1 MNARDLTFLFDL
13 NRIVFRENAA
23 GLTHEESLRAPAGGG
38 NCLNWVL
45 GHVLATRHAILKT
58 LGRDGWWPAETVDLY
73 KRGSRTLAG
82 DEPGLVRWETLVEE
96 FQTSHARVAEA
107 ITAASEHDLAQPGG
121 RGPGGVE
128 LDVAHR
134 TAFLQFHEAY
144 HIGQIGLLRR
154 MAGHERAI
162 G

>member
-1 MNARDLTFLFDL
+1 MTARDLVFLFGL
-13 NRIVFRENAA
+13 NHAIFRENAA
-23 GLTHEESLRAPAGGG
+23 GLTHEESLRTPETGG

-45 GHVLATRHAILKT
+45 GHVLATRHPILKM
-58 LGRDGWWPAETVDLY
+58 LKVSGFWPDATVDLY
-73 KRGSRTLAG
+73 KRGSQTLAG
-82 DEPGLVRWETLVEE
+82 EGPGVVRWERMVED
-96 FQTSHARVAEA
+96 FQTSHDRIVQALEA
-107 ITAASEHDLAQPGG
+107 ATEDDLAQPGG
-121 RGPGGVE
+121 RGPGGTE

-134 TAFLQFHEAY
+134 VAFLQFHEAY

>member
-1 MNARDLTFLFDL
+1 MNARDLVFLFDL
-13 NRIVFRENAA
+13 NRVVFRENAA
-23 GLTHEESLRAPAGGG
+23 GLTHDESLRSPDTGG

-45 GHVLATRHAILKT
+45 GHVLATRHPILKM
-58 LGRDGWWPAETVDLY
+58 LKRDAFWPDAAVDLY
-73 KRGSRTLAG
+73 KRGSQTLTG
-82 DEPGLVRWETLVEE
+82 DAPGVLRWEAMVEQ
-96 FQTSHARVAEA
+96 FQSSHESIVEA
-107 ITAASEHDLAQPGG
+107 LEAATEHDLAQPGG

-134 TAFLQFHEAY
+134 VAFLQFHEAY

-154 MAGHERAI
+154 IAGHERAI

>member
-1 MNARDLTFLFDL
+1 MNAPDLIFLFGL
-13 NRIVFRENAA
+13 NRAVFRENAA
-23 GLTHEESLRAPAGGG
+23 GIGHEESLRTPETGG

-45 GHVLATRHAILKT
+45 GHVLATRHPILKA
-58 LGRDGWWPAETVDLY
+58 LKRDGFWPEATVDLY
-73 KRGSRTLAG
+73 KRGSQTLAG
-82 DEPGLVRWETLVEE
+82 EGPGVVRWEQMVEAFE
-96 FQTSHARVAEA
+96 ASHGRIVAALETS
-107 ITAASEHDLAQPGG
+107 TADDLAQPGG

-134 TAFLQFHEAY
+134 VAFLQFHEAY

-154 MAGHERAI
+154 IAGHERAI

>member
-1 MNARDLTFLFDL
+1 MTARDLIFLFDL
-13 NRIVFRENAA
+13 NRAVFRENAA
-23 GLTHEESLRAPAGGG
+23 GLTHEESLRAPDGGG

-45 GHVLATRHAILKT
+45 GHVLATRHAVLKT

-73 KRGSRTLAG
+73 KRGSQTLTGA
-82 DEPGLVRWETLVEE
+82 EPGIVRWETLVED
-96 FQTSHARVAEA
+96 FGTSHARIVEA
-107 ITAASEHDLAQPGG
+107 VGAATDHELAQPAG

-128 LDVAHR
+128 LDAAHR
-134 TAFLQFHEAY
+134 VAFLQFHEAY

-154 MAGHERAI
+154 IAGHDRAI

>member
-1 MNARDLTFLFDL
+1 MNARDLTYLYEL

-23 GLTHEESLRAPAGGG
+23 GLTHDESLLAPAGGG

-58 LGRDGWWPAETVDLY
+58 LKAPGWWPDETVDLY
-73 KRGSRTLAG
+73 KRGSATLSG
-82 DEPGLVRWETLVEE
+82 GEPGIVRWETLVAE
-96 FQTSHARVAEA
+96 FETSHAAIVSALQALSEA
-107 ITAASEHDLAQPGG
+107 DLAQPAG
-121 RGPGGVE
+121 RGPGGIE
-128 LDVAHR
+128 MDVAHR
-134 TAFLQFHEAY
+134 AAFLQFHEAY

>member
-1 MNARDLTFLFDL
+1 MDAHDLVFLFDL
-13 NRIVFRENAA
+13 NRVVLRENAA

-45 GHVLATRHAILKT
+45 GHVLATRHAILKV
-58 LGRDGWWPAETVDLY
+58 LKQDGWWPAETVDLY
-73 KRGSRTLAG
+73 KRGSQTLEAG
-82 DEPGLVRWETLVEE
+82 APGVVRWEQLLEE
-96 FQTSHARVAEA
+96 FESSHGRIVRAIEGSSPHELAE
-107 ITAASEHDLAQPGG
+107 PGG

-134 TAFLQFHEAY
+134 VAFLQFHEAY
-144 HIGQIGLLRR
+144 HVGQIGLLRR
-154 MAGHERAI
+154 IAGHDRAI

>member
-1 MNARDLTFLFDL
+1 MNARDLTFLFEL
-13 NRIVFRENAA
+13 NAVVFRANAA
-23 GLTHEESLRAPAGGG
+23 GLTHDESLRGPAGGG

-58 LGRDGWWPAETVDLY
+58 LGREGWWPEETVDLY
-73 KRGSRTLAG
+73 KRGARTLAG
-82 DEPGLVRWETLVEE
+82 DEAGIVRWETLVAD
-96 FQTSHARVAEA
+96 FDASHGRVLEA
-107 ITAASEHDLAQPGG
+107 IAAASEHDLAQPAG

-128 LDVAHR
+128 LDAAHR
-134 TAFLQFHEAY
+134 VAFLQFHEAY

-154 MAGHERAI
+154 VAGHERAI